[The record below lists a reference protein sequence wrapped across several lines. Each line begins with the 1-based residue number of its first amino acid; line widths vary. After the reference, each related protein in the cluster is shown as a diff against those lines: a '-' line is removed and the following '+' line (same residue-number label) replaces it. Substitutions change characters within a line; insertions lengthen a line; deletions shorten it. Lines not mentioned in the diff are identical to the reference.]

1 MDELYNYCKKCDSI
15 TIDYSQMFD
24 EDKQPLCMAA
34 EDIVNYYRNMQDCC
48 NNWYAMVLDI
58 TNAIKQLGY
67 GYHIELQHFT
77 LVIEV
82 RTTSIVQLG

>member
-1 MDELYNYCKKCDSI
+1 MNELYNYCKKCDSI
-15 TIDYSQMFD
+15 TVDYSQMFD

-34 EDIVNYYRNMQDCC
+34 EDIVNYYRNMLDCT

-58 TNAIKQLGY
+58 TTVIKRLGY
-67 GYHIELQHFT
+67 GYHLELKHSV

-82 RTTSIVQLG
+82 CTISIVL